1 MLKGTLKLS
10 LNNLD
15 HLQDVEIVQDL
26 QHVELLQVLAFS
38 RFKVGLKDFS
48 LVVSKFSFFKL
59 WHFFNI

>member
-38 RFKVGLKDFS
+38 RFKVGLKDLS
-48 LVVSKFSFFKL
+48 LVLLVTLFHRAKA
-59 WHFFNI
+59 